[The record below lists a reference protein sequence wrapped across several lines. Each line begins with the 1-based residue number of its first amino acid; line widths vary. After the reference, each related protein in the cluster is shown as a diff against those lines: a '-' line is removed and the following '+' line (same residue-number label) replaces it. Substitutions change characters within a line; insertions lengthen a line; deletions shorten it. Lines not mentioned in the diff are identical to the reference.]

1 MLKKRSKNRIYVSSL
16 VVSLLLVLV
25 LFQVKVPHSIH
36 TYFEVQPIQK
46 WVLTKGAEGQII
58 SSVTNFKSG
67 ASNNISVVQF
77 ERGEIMNFNFIPSL
91 ESKSSIVVGDTVGIV
106 YSSRLH
112 ERLTQLRG
120 VILIA
125 QADLAAKS
133 TGEKQALIE
142 EAKKKIKYSE
152 AKVQEKT
159 LLFERTKELFRK
171 EYISKEA
178 YDASLWELK
187 QAEIENEIDKAQLEV
202 YVTGSKNE
210 DLKVLKTTI
219 DSYLSEIELLNKRLK
234 DFVLKSPVSGEI
246 LREYSQDTLLVVNN
260 TSQLILYAPVR
271 FEKSQYLKEEDVVQ
285 IELKNVSE
293 EVTGAVLSLSKEVK
307 ILNGVQI
314 LYARILIDPQKLNL
328 VPGLL
333 VGGEIILPKVTVTE
347 YLISLLEN

>member
-1 MLKKRSKNRIYVSSL
+1 MLKKRSKNRIYVSTII
-16 VVSLLLVLV
+16 VSLFLVLV
-25 LFQVKVPHSIH
+25 LFEVKVGHSIR
-36 TYFEVQPIQK
+36 TYFEVQPLQK
-46 WVLTKGAEGQII
+46 WVLAKGAEGQII

-77 ERGEIMNFNFIPSL
+77 ERGEIMNFNFIPSI
-91 ESKSSIVVGDTVGIV
+91 ESKVSLMIGDSVGIV

-112 ERLTQLRG
+112 ERLTQLKG
-120 VILIA
+120 VIQIA

-142 EAKKKIKYSE
+142 ESRKKIKYSE
-152 AKVQEKT
+152 AKIQEKN
-159 LLFERTKELFRK
+159 LLFDRTKELYSK

-187 QAEIENEIDKAQLEV
+187 QAEIENEIDKAQLQV
-202 YVTGSKNE
+202 YLTGSKNE

-219 DSYLSEIELLNKRLK
+219 NSYLSEIELLNKRLQ
-234 DFVLKSPVSGEI
+234 DFVLRSPISGEI
-246 LREYSQDTLLVVNN
+246 LRDYSKDTLLVVNN
-260 TSQLILYAPVR
+260 TSKLILHTPVR
-271 FEKSQYLKEEDVVQ
+271 FEDAQYLREGNGAQ
-285 IELKNVSE
+285 IELKNISG
-293 EVTGAVLSLSKEVK
+293 EVTGVILSVSKEVK

-314 LYARILIDPQKLNL
+314 LYARILIDPQNLNL

-333 VGGEIILPKVTVTE
+333 IGGEIILPKVTITE